1 MKCGH
6 MLCLSC
12 LIIDGMEQ
20 MCPICCSKFD
30 DNNNSNDE
38 NRRYI
43 TFADDI
49 KTISFNN
56 TPVKSFKDSN
66 SPNNSFKDSNPPTQ
80 TPHNNRPPAS
90 DIIQNQIRSKKS
102 VETLSSTSF
111 TKSLSV
117 SGSMGSFPRPPSF
130 HSTDN
135 SNNKETSKGTG
146 GSW

>member
-1 MKCGH
+1 
-6 MLCLSC
+6 
-12 LIIDGMEQ
+12 MEQ

-66 SPNNSFKDSNPPTQ
+66 SPNNNPNQ
-80 TPHNNRPPAS
+80 TLTPSSEHNNRPPAS

-102 VETLSSTSF
+102 AETLSSTSF

-130 HSTDN
+130 HHINSTSDN
-135 SNNKETSKGTG
+135 SNNNNKETSKGTG